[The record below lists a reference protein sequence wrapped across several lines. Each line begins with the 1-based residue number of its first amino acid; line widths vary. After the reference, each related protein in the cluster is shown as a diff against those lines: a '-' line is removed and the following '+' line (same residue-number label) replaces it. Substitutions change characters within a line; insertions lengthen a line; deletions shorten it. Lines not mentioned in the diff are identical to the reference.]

1 MPTPLAW
8 FGALAL
14 LLVLAMAASRT
25 ARRFLWTSLVFTRA
39 VLGSWAD
46 RLRGKRGGPARL
58 REAFE
63 TLGPTYVKLAQ
74 LVASS
79 EGMFPD
85 AYCVEFR
92 KCLDRVPPFS
102 IDEVKATLR
111 EELGRDPSEVF
122 AELEEKP
129 LASASIAQVHGAR
142 LKDGTSVVIKV
153 QRPGLPRIVDADL
166 RVLRAFAWFLQKMPM
181 GDMANPKSVVEDFA
195 SNMADEL
202 DFRRE
207 AKNLDQFNAI
217 MERHKLT
224 GVAAPKPLHELSGVR
239 VLVMER
245 FHGVRIDNTENLAA
259 TGEDLEGKLLLGMR
273 AWFRCLLVHGFFHGD
288 VHAGNLMVLD
298 DGRIGFLD
306 FGIVGRFEGNRH
318 RLVSDF
324 LVATATRNYM
334 ALAKAMV
341 EMGGMKGVNLEALAK
356 DLERECGPL
365 LDPSRPAK
373 YADLLPVITRA
384 TIRHR
389 MRMPRDFVL
398 ILKQMIYFDRYAK
411 VLAPKLNIFADP
423 RIIASLMEDLQLA
436 RAAAAEQEKSAAAA

>member
-1 MPTPLAW
+1 MVTTLLW
-8 FGALAL
+8 FGLPAL
-14 LLVLAMAASRT
+14 LAVALIGSRT
-25 ARRFLWTSLVFTRA
+25 ARRFLFTSLVLSGAF
-39 VLGSWAD
+39 LGILLD
-46 RLRGKRGGPARL
+46 RVRGKQGGPARL
-58 REAFE
+58 RSAFE

-85 AYCVEFR
+85 AYCLEFR
-92 KCLDRVPPFS
+92 KCLDRVPSFPLE
-102 IDEVKATLR
+102 DVKATLR
-111 EELGRDPSEVF
+111 DELQREPAEVF
-122 AELEEKP
+122 SKLEEKP
-129 LASASIAQVHGAR
+129 LASASIAQVHGAT
-142 LKDGTSVVIKV
+142 LHDGTDVVIKV

-166 RVLRAFAWFLQKMPM
+166 RVLRVFAWVFEKLPL
-181 GDMANPKSVVEDFA
+181 GDMANPRMVVEDFA
-195 SNMADEL
+195 ANLADEL

-207 AKNLDQFNAI
+207 AKNLDQFNTI
-217 MERHKLT
+217 MARHNLD
-224 GVAAPKPLHELSGVR
+224 GVAAPKPIHELSGVR

-245 FHGVRIDNTENLAA
+245 FIGFRIDDTAGLA
-259 TGEDLEGKLLLGMR
+259 TMEGDFEAKLLLGMR

-288 VHAGNLMVLD
+288 VHAGNLMVLG
-298 DGRIGFLD
+298 DGRVGFLD

-324 LVATATRNYM
+324 LVATATRNFL
-334 ALAKAMV
+334 ALARAMI
-341 EMGGMKGVNLEALAK
+341 EMGHMEKVDEKALAK
-356 DLERECGPL
+356 DLERECAPL

-384 TIRHR
+384 VIRHR

-411 VLAPKLNIFADP
+411 LLAPKLNIFADP

-436 RAAAAEQEKSAAAA
+436 RQNSMRPAAA